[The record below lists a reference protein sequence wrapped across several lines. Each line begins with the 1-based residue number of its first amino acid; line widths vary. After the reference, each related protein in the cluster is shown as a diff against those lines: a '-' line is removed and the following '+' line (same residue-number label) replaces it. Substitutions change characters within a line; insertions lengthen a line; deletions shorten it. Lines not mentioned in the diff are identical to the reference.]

1 MYLDEYIAF
10 LLGCMLNAFSI
21 EGKVINKLIFP
32 QNEGLLYLY
41 YKNML
46 LQR

>member
-21 EGKVINKLIFP
+21 EEISGAWAEWPLPYRF
-32 QNEGLLYLY
+32 L
-41 YKNML
+41 
-46 LQR
+46 